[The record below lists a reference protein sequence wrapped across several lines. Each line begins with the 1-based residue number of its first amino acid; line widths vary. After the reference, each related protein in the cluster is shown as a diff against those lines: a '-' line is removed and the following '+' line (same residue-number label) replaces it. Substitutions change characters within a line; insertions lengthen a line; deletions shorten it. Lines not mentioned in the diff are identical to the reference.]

1 MEVLQTLPP
10 PHFLLYLVAENH
22 CRSWG
27 RKVEKNQSLD
37 RTLDILECFTIA
49 NPKIG
54 LSELA
59 RAVALPKATV
69 YRIAETLLDR
79 GYLIK
84 DRKDQSYQLGYKVLN
99 LSNVMLSN
107 LDYRQVALPYMKQI
121 KEETNESITL
131 YIALNSK
138 QRLCVERVQSTNG
151 LSRIVNVGDVFPIE
165 RGAPGKVLLA
175 YQDPSM
181 RNSDCRVPVDELETI
196 RQQGYAISYAEREQ
210 GVTAV
215 AAPILNQFG
224 QIVAALSI
232 SGPAFRYENEN
243 MEKFIHLIKTVSNN
257 ISRALGYQE

>member
-1 MEVLQTLPP
+1 M
-10 PHFLLYLVAENH
+10 
-22 CRSWG
+22 
-27 RKVEKNQSLD
+27 EKNQSLD
-37 RTLDILECFTIA
+37 RTLDILECFTVN

-69 YRIAETLLDR
+69 YRIAETLLER

-99 LSNVMLSN
+99 LSNVILSH
-107 LDYRQVALPYMKQI
+107 LDYRRIALPYMQQI

-151 LSRIVNVGDVFPIE
+151 LSRIVNVGDVFPID

-175 YQDPSM
+175 FQDPASL
-181 RNSDCRVPVDELETI
+181 SPDCIVPVGELEKI

-210 GVTAV
+210 GVSAV
-215 AAPILNQFG
+215 AAPIFNQYG

-232 SGPAFRYENEN
+232 SGPSFRYENEN
-243 MEKFIHLIKTVSNN
+243 MEKFIQLIKTVVQN
-257 ISRALGYQE
+257 ISRSLGYSG

>member
-1 MEVLQTLPP
+1 M
-10 PHFLLYLVAENH
+10 
-22 CRSWG
+22 
-27 RKVEKNQSLD
+27 EKNQSLD
-37 RTLDILECFTIA
+37 RTLDILECFTVS

-84 DRKDQSYQLGYKVLN
+84 DQKDQSYQLGYKVLN
-99 LSNVMLSN
+99 LSNVMLSH
-107 LDYRQVALPYMKQI
+107 LDYRQIALPYMKQI

-175 YQDPSM
+175 YQDPASLGP
-181 RNSDCRVPVDELETI
+181 DCAVPADELEKI
-196 RQQGYAISYAEREQ
+196 RRQGYAISYAEREQ
-210 GVTAV
+210 GVSAV
-215 AAPILNQFG
+215 AAPILNQYG

-232 SGPAFRYENEN
+232 SGPSFRYENEN
-243 MEKFIHLIKTVSNN
+243 MKKFIQLIQSVARN
-257 ISRALGYQE
+257 ISRSLGCPE